1 VPTKRERAVT
11 VVIEDD
17 GVGFTRA
24 RGRSDGLGLGGMRE
38 CVAFVD
44 GRLEIESREGAG
56 ATLRIEVPLP

>member
-1 VPTKRERAVT
+1 MT

-17 GVGFTRA
+17 GVGFTWA
-24 RGRSDGLGLGGMRE
+24 RGRGDGLGLGGMRE

-56 ATLRIEVPLP
+56 ATVRTEVLLP